1 MGSSQQV
8 RNQEKVPE
16 GFECSA
22 SESDIYWG
30 GSGSPEPATGAY
42 SGVQVQALLLIP
54 SLTPLPTTQD
64 SFPKNG
70 ALMCVCV

>member
-1 MGSSQQV
+1 MM
-8 RNQEKVPE
+8 NQEKVPE

-22 SESDIYWG
+22 SESDIYWED
-30 GSGSPEPATGAY
+30 SGSPEPAPGAY